1 MKLNEEEIKY
11 IQNQLFDNWRK
22 LRKEKNYYIDVKE
35 GIVAQIDYDQI
46 IRKYKSIIKDI
57 DREYS
62 LIESIIDK
70 LDSEV

>member
-22 LRKEKNYYIDVKE
+22 HRKEKNYYIDVKE